1 MKESIRSHSRFALIE
16 QFDRHMQYVGPK
28 LERDI
33 RENRVGTFSLQF
45 FDADGARIYPDEVT
59 VNQTSHEFKFGCSLF
74 LLDQFPEPK
83 KTSRTA
89 RRSRKFSTAA
99 SRRSTGIRSSPK
111 RASRAFPR
119 LAEYLAASGARH
131 RARLLP

>member
-33 RENRVGTFSLQF
+33 REYRMGTFSLQF
-45 FDADGARIYPDEVT
+45 FDAEGARIYPDEVT

-74 LLDQFPEPK
+74 LLVQFPE
-83 KTSRTA
+83 A
-89 RRSRKFSTAA
+89 
-99 SRRSTGIRSSPK
+99 
-111 RASRAFPR
+111 
-119 LAEYLAASGARH
+119 
-131 RARLLP
+131 